1 MRVCWI
7 SLPYFVHDFLK
18 TLNQP
23 YQILPFPPSLTSP
36 TVDSWNCTRLFQIWS
51 KSRKSKIGTISFVTV
66 WPSFLS
72 TTLWI
77 FTYASLILDGIGIF
91 RRKILDIFYAT
102 IPLIISRKHFTHK
115 YWREFAND
123 SPCPNNDIKMIM
135 WWSMPVNGGAV
146 MSFSHFHSSSSKTKN
161 KLNFI
166 LVSRQSREKSNVA
179 KMFQMYH

>member
-1 MRVCWI
+1 MIFSRLLTNQI
-7 SLPYFVHDFLK
+7 KFFLSLPPWHHQLLIHEIAPNYF
-18 TLNQP
+18 
-23 YQILPFPPSLTSP
+23 
-36 TVDSWNCTRLFQIWS
+36 
-51 KSRKSKIGTISFVTV
+51 KSDPKVEKGKIGTISFVTV

-91 RRKILDIFYAT
+91 RQKILDIFYAT